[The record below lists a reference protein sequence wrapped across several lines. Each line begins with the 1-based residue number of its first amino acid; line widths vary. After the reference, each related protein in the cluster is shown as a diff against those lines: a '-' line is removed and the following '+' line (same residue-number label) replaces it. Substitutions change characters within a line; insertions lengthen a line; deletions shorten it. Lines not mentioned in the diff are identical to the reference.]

1 MKKSSLLL
9 LAVLLLVSASAMAQ
23 EAPDAPTIDQR
34 INEWVAPATQAISDF
49 VFYPVQITE
58 AIQVPFILIWLLAG
72 ALFFTIYLKFIN
84 VRGFMEAFRIIK
96 GTYTKPGDPGQTT
109 HFQALSAAL
118 SGTVGLGNI
127 AGVAIAISIGGPG
140 ATLWMI
146 LAGFLGMSSKFTEC
160 TLAVKYREIDADG
173 TVNGGPM
180 YYLRK
185 GFAERGFVGFG
196 KFMAVFFC
204 IMCIGGSFGGG
215 NMFQINQATQQFMS
229 MPGISD
235 SFLAGSNWIF
245 GLVMAILVAVVILGG
260 ITSIVKVTERIVPL
274 MCGIYLL
281 GALFVLGANFSNLP
295 AAFGA
300 IFEGAFSGT
309 AVAGGVVGAM
319 IQGIR
324 RAAFSNEAGIGS
336 AAIAH
341 STVKTSIPVTEGF
354 VASLEPFIDTVVVCT
369 MTALVIVVTGNY
381 SAADGDGIALTSSSF
396 ATVITWFP
404 LVLSVAVVLFA
415 FSTMISWSYYGLK
428 AGTYLFGRSKSTELV
443 YKMIFCSFIVIGS
456 AMNLAAVTDFSD
468 AMIFAMA
475 FPNMIGLYFL
485 APVVKREMNNFLAMV
500 KNKPGGPSA
509 PSMRVVRDEPAER
522 PLV

>member
-1 MKKSSLLL
+1 MKNKCLLL
-9 LAVLLLVSASAMAQ
+9 FSFLCLLAGIASAQ
-23 EAPDAPTIDQR
+23 ELTEKSIDEQ
-34 INEWVAPATQAISDF
+34 INESVAPATQAISDF
-49 VFYPVQITE
+49 IFYP
-58 AIQVPFILIWLLAG
+58 IQFGENFAVPFILIWLLVG

-84 VRGFMEAFRIIK
+84 VRGFARAFEIIK
-96 GTYTKPGDPGQTT
+96 GTYTKPEDPGQVT

-146 LAGFLGMSSKFTEC
+146 LAGFLGMSSKFSEC

-185 GFAERGFVGFG
+185 GFAERGMVGLG
-196 KFMAVFFC
+196 KFLAVLFA
-204 IMCIGGSFGGG
+204 ILCIGGSLGGG

-235 SFLAGSNWIF
+235 SFLVGSNWIF
-245 GLVMAILVAVVILGG
+245 GLAMALIVGVVILGG
-260 ITSIVKVTERIVPL
+260 ITSIVKVTEKIVPL
-274 MCGIYLL
+274 MCGIYVL
-281 GALFVLGANFSNLP
+281 GALIVLGVNFSNLP
-295 AAFGA
+295 EAIMA
-300 IFEGAFSGT
+300 IFDGAFTGT
-309 AVAGGVVGAM
+309 AAAGGVVGAL

-324 RAAFSNEAGIGS
+324 RAAFSNEAGVGS

-341 STVKTSIPVTEGF
+341 STVKTGIPVTEGF

-381 SAADGDGIALTSSSF
+381 SAADGNGITLTSSSF

-404 LVLSVAVVLFA
+404 MVLSVAVVLFA

-428 AGTYLFGRSKSTELV
+428 AWTYLFGRSKTTEMV
-443 YKMIFCSFIVIGS
+443 YKVMFCVFIVIGS

-468 AMIFAMA
+468 AMILAMA
-475 FPNMIGLYFL
+475 FPNLIGLYLL
-485 APVVKREMNNFLAMV
+485 APVVKREMNNFLDMV
-500 KNKPGGPSA
+500 NGKPNGPGA
-509 PSMRVVRDEPAER
+509 TADTKKVAKPA
-522 PLV
+522 